1 MNNYCVLKA
10 AEVTRKNFVKIYVEF
25 YVVMCILISN
35 QTSRGKER
43 EEYGQL
49 LLSLEREYSREGRR
63 IDRVRKPEEDRR

>member
-10 AEVTRKNFVKIYVEF
+10 AEVARKNFVKIYVEF

-43 EEYGQL
+43 EEYG
-49 LLSLEREYSREGRR
+49 EYFTG
-63 IDRVRKPEEDRR
+63 I